1 MFSLEFY
8 TTTSGDSPSKDFIRS
23 MSAKGKAKF
32 LQISGLLEE
41 IGPDV
46 RMPYSRHLEDG
57 IFEIRVIVGN
67 DSSRIL
73 YFFMEG
79 QKIIFTNGF
88 MKKTQKT
95 PRREIETAIRYR
107 ADYLR
112 RNRHER

>member
-73 YFFMEG
+73 YFFHGRPE
-79 QKIIFTNGF
+79 
-88 MKKTQKT
+88 
-95 PRREIETAIRYR
+95 
-107 ADYLR
+107 DYL
-112 RNRHER
+112 HERFHEEDTENAKT